1 MKPVRVSFA
10 EPVMTKRLLTR
21 RSVLGIAP
29 AILVSAA
36 CESHHEVEDGSADDG
51 ASQVTIVQFNDAG
64 KSAGAAKVDK
74 IVRSVDEWRSQLSA
88 EQYYVTRR
96 QQTDTPFTG
105 TYYRL
110 EAQGLFRCICCS
122 TALFRSEEK
131 YNSGTGWPS
140 FWAPIA
146 PENVKVRKEGNLT
159 LHSGL
164 EVVCRRC
171 DAHLGHVFDDG
182 PAPTHLRYCI
192 NESSLRFVP
201 YARNS

>member
-1 MKPVRVSFA
+1 MRPVRRWYRNRF
-10 EPVMTKRLLTR
+10 TR
-21 RSVLGIAP
+21 RHALGLVP
-29 AILVSAA
+29 AALVSASCA
-36 CESHHEVEDGSADDG
+36 RRGDFQAESDSEGNVA
-51 ASQVTIVQFNDAG
+51 IVQFDDAG
-64 KSAGAAKVDK
+64 NPAGQAIVEKL
-74 IVRSVDEWRSQLSA
+74 VRSDHEWRIQLSA

-96 QQTDTPFTG
+96 RRTDTPFTG

-110 EAQGLFRCICCS
+110 EAHGLFRCICCS

-146 PENVKVRKEGNLT
+146 KENVRVRAEGNLT
-159 LHSGL
+159 LRSGL

-171 DAHLGHVFDDG
+171 DAHLGHAFDDG

-192 NESSLRFVP
+192 NESALRFVP
-201 YARNS
+201 YAVKS